1 MASIEVLV
9 VDDEVIVRRPLS
21 YLLKKSGYTVETAED
36 GDEAIEKAQMLT
48 PKLIF
53 LDIMMPKKDGYEV
66 CRVLKFELSLKDI
79 YVVLLTAKGQATD
92 YEQGYEKGAD
102 EILTKPYN
110 PLDILSRA
118 RQICKH

>member
-66 CRVLKFELSLKDI
+66 CRVLKFELSLKDT

-92 YEQGYEKGAD
+92 YEHGYEKGAD